1 MTLAKD
7 WRSCSARPSSGPNAI
22 ECRSELESASKHEL
36 LIFDEIKSDPVL
48 MLVKP
53 ENRRD

>member
-7 WRSCSARPSSGPNAI
+7 WRSYSARPSSGPNAI
-22 ECRSELESASKHEL
+22 ECKSELESASKHEL